1 MINKLSQEIH
11 ANAVSK
17 GFYEAHFNYAEKIM
31 LCVCELSE
39 SIEADR
45 KGRRADLKAFFQRR
59 NELIASI
66 DKDVVKPENEPN
78 LIREYKNACF
88 KKYVKDTL
96 EDELADT
103 MIRIMDI
110 AGH

>member
-39 SIEADR
+39 R
-45 KGRRADLKAFFQRR
+45 GVGCLGQ
-59 NELIASI
+59 
-66 DKDVVKPENEPN
+66 
-78 LIREYKNACF
+78 
-88 KKYVKDTL
+88 
-96 EDELADT
+96 
-103 MIRIMDI
+103 
-110 AGH
+110 